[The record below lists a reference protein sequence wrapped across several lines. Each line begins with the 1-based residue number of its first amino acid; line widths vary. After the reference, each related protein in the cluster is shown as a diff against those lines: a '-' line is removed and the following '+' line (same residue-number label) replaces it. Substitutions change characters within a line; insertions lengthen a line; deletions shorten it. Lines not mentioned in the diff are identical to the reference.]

1 MRRPGFLSGAWV
13 GALLTAALAAVL
25 FAAGGLAGAPFVP
38 FDLFDWLARV
48 LPGPVVTFGID
59 TIVDTITLLN
69 LGAVAEVAKTAEQ
82 ILALV
87 IFLLAGVVIG
97 GATFAVSSRR
107 RGPSLRSATATGAL
121 VGALAFLVGLQVNA
135 TVQGAPLPSLAWL
148 LVAFAGWG
156 AALGWAHARLAATPA
171 RAPQASDP
179 QGEKAGEGPTG
190 APGVNEGTL
199 ARLDRRRF
207 LIRLGGATALV
218 TVAGAGLGTY
228 LRDEMPGPRGT
239 DASGG
244 GASGNGASGGG
255 SAEVPWSQQN
265 PLPNEGAEVAPAP
278 GTRREFTPLAEHY
291 RIDINMT
298 PPRVDG
304 NEWRLRVDG
313 LVEEARTFG
322 LEDLRAYPPMHQF
335 VTLACISNRLG
346 GDLIG
351 TQRWTGVSMQ
361 RLLPDLGLRNEATHL
376 RISSVDGF
384 YEILAIEDILADE
397 RVMLSYAWDG
407 LPLPQ
412 RNGFPLRVYIPDLY
426 GMKQP
431 KWIERIEA
439 IDGWQEGYWVDR
451 GWDAEARMHA
461 TSVIDTVATE
471 SRITDGEGPAR
482 IPVGGIAHAGARG
495 ISRVEVQVDDGPWQ
509 EARLRRPLSGTTWVV
524 WRFDWPFE
532 EGSHTFTVRCVDGN
546 GEAQIEARNPVRP
559 SGATGLLSEDVT
571 L

>member
-13 GALLTAALAAVL
+13 GALLTAALTGVL
-25 FAAGGLAGAPFVP
+25 FAAGGLAGGPFVP

-59 TIVDTITLLN
+59 TMVDAIVLLN
-69 LGAVAEVAKTAEQ
+69 LGSVSEVAKTAEQ
-82 ILALV
+82 VLALV
-87 IFLLAGVVIG
+87 IFLLGGASIG
-97 GATFAVSSRR
+97 GATFAVLSRR
-107 RGPSLRSATATGAL
+107 GGASLRPAATTGAL
-121 VGALAFLVGLQVNA
+121 VGVLAFLVGLRVNPA
-135 TVQGAPLPSLAWL
+135 VQGAPLASLAWL
-148 LVAFAGWG
+148 LAAFAGWG
-156 AALGWAHARLAATPA
+156 AALGWAHARLVATPA
-171 RAPQASDP
+171 AKPRPDGSRRDTVREDPAGAS
-179 QGEKAGEGPTG
+179 GTG
-190 APGVNEGTL
+190 EGTL

-218 TVAGAGLGTY
+218 TVAGAGLGAY
-228 LRDEMPGPRGT
+228 LRDDVPGPRRT

-244 GASGNGASGGG
+244 GASGDGP
-255 SAEVPWSQQN
+255 AELPWSQRN

-278 GTRREFTPLAEHY
+278 GTRPEFTPLEEHY
-291 RIDINMT
+291 RIDINLT

-304 NEWRLRVDG
+304 SEWRLRVDG
-313 LVEEARTFG
+313 LVQEARTFG

-335 VTLACISNRLG
+335 VTLACISNPLG

-361 RLLPDLGLRNEATHL
+361 QLLPDMGLRDAATHL

-384 YEILAIEDILADE
+384 YEIVAIEDILADE
-397 RVMLSYAWDG
+397 RVMLCYAWDG
-407 LPLPQ
+407 RPLPQ
-412 RNGFPLRVYIPDLY
+412 RNGFPLRVYVPDLY

-439 IDGWQEGYWVDR
+439 IDTWQEGYWVDR
-451 GWDAEARMHA
+451 GWDAEARMRA

-471 SRITDGEGPAR
+471 SRITDGEGPPR

-509 EARLRRPLSGTTWVV
+509 EARLRRPLSGTTWTL

-532 EGSHTFTVRCVDGN
+532 EGSHTLTVRCVDGEGN
-546 GEAQIEARNPVRP
+546 AQIEARNPVRP
-559 SGATGLLSEDVT
+559 SGATGLLSENVT